1 MSILETRWLG
11 FGHFSR
17 LDLET
22 CRCGPARAASGS
34 TRTQRVRPALL
45 LPRRTAAVCTRARDN
60 ERIQTPAERGV
71 CSDCMYTCETSS
83 LSAPARVLPCLI
95 ISAERSPFPDEAA
108 QR

>member
-1 MSILETRWLG
+1 MQK
-11 FGHFSR
+11 SR
-17 LDLET
+17 ADRTTLI
-22 CRCGPARAASGS
+22 GPRSS

-45 LPRRTAAVCTRARDN
+45 LPRRTAAVCTRARYN

-71 CSDCMYTCETSS
+71 CSDSIYTCETCS